1 MKEWEIELEKYFS
14 FKVYTKEKDFENKY
28 ILNEYLVSVRLQS
41 ENLHKDY
48 VINFDIIKNIF
59 KKIIVFIDKKT
70 INEGGDE
77 SINLP
82 SFNNESTSF
91 LLTKY
96 IYDQF
101 EVLFKKE
108 CIDQLIELNEFHCQ
122 IKLFSSN
129 DKTSYSYM
137 NIIKC

>member
-14 FKVYTKEKDFENKY
+14 FKVYLKDKDFENKF
-28 ILNEYLVSVRLQS
+28 ILNEYLVSIRLQS

-59 KKIIVFIDKKT
+59 KKIMVLIDKKT
-70 INEGGDE
+70 INDGLNE

-82 SFNNESTSF
+82 SLHNESISL

-96 IYDQF
+96 IFDQF

-108 CIDQLIELNEFHCQ
+108 CIDQLMELNEFNCQ
-122 IKLFSSN
+122 IKLFLCN
-129 DKTSYSYM
+129 EKTSYSYM